1 MDQPVAIK
9 VMKDFPNAK
18 ERFEREIQLI
28 SAVDCEDIVKFIG
41 FTREPKM
48 AIVSEMMKG
57 GSLQVHLWNIRPY
70 TPDLRDTFVIL
81 IRIAR
86 AMAYLHDNGIIH
98 RDLKP
103 SSILLSE
110 SKKSAKLGD
119 IGLWRDGLEGDFSAD
134 VGSIEGMAPEVYSRG
149 DEQHE
154 ITSLTT
160 RYNYKVDVYSFAF
173 IFWEMLTNR
182 TPYHGQTKTAITQA
196 VIQKERPSV
205 EGFGIPKD
213 ILDILNMCWEDDPL
227 KRPDFW
233 QVSEMIED
241 LLNLIDPGWDDL
253 PAARTSG
260 PDQAPKFC
268 DPSSISTNLCSCC
281 YLSVQPNPSCSCSS
295 CSCPSCSCPSCSCFP
310 SCFS

>member
-1 MDQPVAIK
+1 MCLPA
-9 VMKDFPNAK
+9 
-18 ERFEREIQLI
+18 
-28 SAVDCEDIVKFIG
+28 
-41 FTREPKM
+41 
-48 AIVSEMMKG
+48 
-57 GSLQVHLWNIRPY
+57 
-70 TPDLRDTFVIL
+70 
-81 IRIAR
+81 
-86 AMAYLHDNGIIH
+86 
-98 RDLKP
+98 
-103 SSILLSE
+103 SSYMYIYQ
-110 SKKSAKLGD
+110 
-119 IGLWRDGLEGDFSAD
+119 
-134 VGSIEGMAPEVYSRG
+134 VYSRG
-149 DEQHE
+149 EEQYE

-160 RYNYKVDVYSFAF
+160 RYNYKVDVYSFAI

-182 TPYHGQTKTAITQA
+182 TPYHGQTNTAITQA
-196 VIQKERPSV
+196 VIQNERPSV

-213 ILDILNMCWEDDPL
+213 ILDILNMCWADDPL

-233 QVSEMIED
+233 EVSEMIED

-260 PDQAPKFC
+260 PDQATKLC